1 MITLK
6 QPGKVQM
13 KRLSVCI
20 LVAAVAG
27 CAGHPQQSAAT
38 ARQPVAVAMTAPVAA
53 APAATMTK
61 GPVTRQVPVDAS
73 NVAEV
78 QRAGYKVVNKDGE
91 KLYCRTDPI
100 TGSRLEKRTQC
111 LTAQELDDQMRDT
124 QRAMNHMTEQQT
136 QSFSGK

>member
-1 MITLK
+1 
-6 QPGKVQM
+6 M

-27 CAGHPQQSAAT
+27 CAGHPQQPAAT
-38 ARQPVAVAMTAPVAA
+38 AGQPVAAA
-53 APAATMTK
+53 APAAAATTK
-61 GPVTRQVPVDAS
+61 APVTRQVPVDAS

-78 QRAGYKVVNKDGE
+78 QRAGYKIVNKEGQ

-100 TGSRLEKRTQC
+100 TGSRLQTRTTC
-111 LTAQELDDQMRDT
+111 LTEQELYDQIHET
-124 QRAMNHMTEQQT
+124 QNAMSLATQQQT

>member
-1 MITLK
+1 
-6 QPGKVQM
+6 M

-27 CAGHPQQSAAT
+27 CAGHPQQPAAT
-38 ARQPVAVAMTAPVAA
+38 AGQPVAAT
-53 APAATMTK
+53 APAAAATTK
-61 GPVTRQVPVDAS
+61 APVTRQVPVDAS

-78 QRAGYKVVNKDGE
+78 QRAGYKIVNKEGQ

-100 TGSRLEKRTQC
+100 TGSRLQTRTTC
-111 LTAQELDDQMRDT
+111 LTEQELYDQMHET
-124 QRAMNHMTEQQT
+124 QNAMSLATQQQT